1 MNRMNA
7 SRNDIG
13 TGKALDM
20 ADGAPAQSYSTGSLT
35 RGTFSPLDQLR
46 LFERKYDPVTRAI
59 IAALPVDRA
68 WRCLELGAG
77 AGSMSYWLAE
87 QVPEG
92 GVLAADI
99 DVSRLDEGRAANLTV
114 RQADIVSEEFEE
126 GAYDL
131 VLARAVLE
139 HLKDPDAL
147 LARAKRWLAP
157 GGWLVVE
164 DFYYLPAE
172 HAATAVGRTLVGGY
186 VRRMQEQGADMGW
199 ARHLPA
205 ALSRAG
211 LESVGL
217 RLTPAGPGQ
226 SVADDELIGLRL
238 RQEGHALVESGAVTA
253 DELAEFMDLLGRPE
267 GRDMTT
273 LMVSAWARRPA
284 G

>member
-1 MNRMNA
+1 
-7 SRNDIG
+7 
-13 TGKALDM
+13 M
-20 ADGAPAQSYSTGSLT
+20 ADGAPEHSYSTGSLT
-35 RGTFSPLDQLR
+35 RGTFSQLDQLR
-46 LFERKYDPVTRAI
+46 LFESKYDPVTRAVI
-59 IAALPVDRA
+59 ESLDVRPT

-77 AGSMSYWLAE
+77 AGSMSYWLAG

-92 GVLAADI
+92 GVLAVDI
-99 DVSRLDEGRAANLTV
+99 DDSRLDADQAPQLTV
-114 RQADIVSEEFEE
+114 RQADITATEFEE
-126 GAYDL
+126 GGYDL

-139 HLKDPDAL
+139 HLKDPDEL
-147 LARAKRWLAP
+147 LTRAARWLAP

-172 HAATAVGRTLVGGY
+172 HAATAVGRTLVAGY
-186 VRRMQEQGADMGW
+186 VRRMREQGADLGW

-205 ALSRAG
+205 SLARAG

-226 SVADDELIGLRL
+226 TPADDELIGLRL
-238 RQEGHALVESGAVTA
+238 RQEGHALVDAGVVTE
-253 DELAEFMDLLGRPE
+253 DELAEFMGLLGRPE

-284 G
+284 E

>member
-1 MNRMNA
+1 
-7 SRNDIG
+7 
-13 TGKALDM
+13 M

-35 RGTFSPLDQLR
+35 RNQFSQLDQMQ
-46 LFERKYDPVTRAI
+46 LFERKYDPVTRAVVE
-59 IAALPVDRA
+59 ALPVGRDGK
-68 WRCLELGAG
+68 CLELGAG

-87 QVPEG
+87 RVAEG
-92 GVLAADI
+92 GVLAVDI
-99 DVSRLDEGRAANLTV
+99 DTSRLDAGRAANLTI
-114 RQADIVSEEFEE
+114 RQADITSEEFGD

-131 VLARAVLE
+131 ILARAVLE

-147 LARAKRWLAP
+147 LARAARWLAP

-205 ALSRAG
+205 ALARAG
-211 LESVGL
+211 LASPQV

-226 SVADDELIGLRL
+226 SAADDELIGLRL
-238 RQEGHALVESGAVTA
+238 RQEGHALVDGGMVTA
-253 DELAEFMDLLGRPE
+253 DELADFMGLLGRPE

-273 LMVSAWARRPA
+273 LMVSAWAQRPA

>member
-1 MNRMNA
+1 
-7 SRNDIG
+7 
-13 TGKALDM
+13 M
-20 ADGAPAQSYSTGSLT
+20 ADGASAEAYSTGSLT

-59 IAALPVDRA
+59 IEALPLDQA
-68 WRCLELGAG
+68 PRCLELGAG

-87 QVPEG
+87 RAPEG
-92 GVLAADI
+92 EVLAVDI
-99 DVSRLDEGRAANLTV
+99 DVSRLESHRAANLTV
-114 RQADIVSEEFEE
+114 HQADIVSEEFEE

-131 VLARAVLE
+131 VLARAVVE

-147 LARAKRWLAP
+147 LTRATRWLAP

-186 VRRMQEQGADMGW
+186 VRRMEDQGADMGW

-205 ALSRAG
+205 ALARAG

-226 SVADDELIGLRL
+226 SPADDELIGLRL
-238 RQEGHALVESGAVTA
+238 RQEGHALVDGGMVTA
-253 DELAEFMDLLGRPE
+253 DELADFMGLLGRPE

-284 G
+284 E

>member
-1 MNRMNA
+1 MA
-7 SRNDIG
+7 SG
-13 TGKALDM
+13 TSQ
-20 ADGAPAQSYSTGSLT
+20 QSYSTGSLT
-35 RGTFSPLDQLR
+35 RGTFSPLDQIR
-46 LFERKYDPVTRAI
+46 LFERKYDPVTRAVVE
-59 IAALPVDRA
+59 ALPVEPA

-87 QVPEG
+87 RVPQG
-92 GVLAADI
+92 QVLAVDI
-99 DVSRLDEGRAANLTV
+99 DVSRLDAEHAANLTV
-114 RQADIVSEEFEE
+114 RQADIVAAEFEE

-139 HLKDPDAL
+139 HLPDPDAVL
-147 LARAKRWLAP
+147 RRAARWLAP

-205 ALSRAG
+205 ALARAG
-211 LESVGL
+211 LEPAGL

-226 SVADDELIGLRL
+226 SAADDELIGLRL
-238 RQEGHALVESGAVTA
+238 KQEGHALVDNGMVTA

-273 LMVSAWARRPA
+273 LMVSAWARRPQ